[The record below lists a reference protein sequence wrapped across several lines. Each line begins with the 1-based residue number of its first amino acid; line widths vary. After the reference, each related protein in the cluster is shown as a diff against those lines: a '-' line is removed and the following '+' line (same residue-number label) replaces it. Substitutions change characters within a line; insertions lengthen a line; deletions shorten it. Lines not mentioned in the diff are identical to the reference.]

1 MFNKILNNPNYVL
14 YVIPF
19 TIGLLTVFS
28 FQPFNFTLINFFVLP
43 TLFLLIVYVNKKT
56 KNTYR
61 EKPYYKNFFLIGFV
75 FSFAFYL
82 SGTFWISYSLTFD
95 ENFKFLIPF
104 SILFIPLFLSLFTGL
119 TTLIIGKYLEYNF
132 TSILLFSASLSFSDF
147 VRGKILSGFPWNL
160 WAYSWSWT
168 NEILQLLNLLGLFAF
183 NIIVITIFTIPAV
196 LFLNLS
202 FIKKFLV
209 IVITAVLVFTNY
221 IYGTFAVNKN
231 KAFIN
236 NINKSKRVNIKVVS
250 PNFTIKYDQ
259 TNQEIENKLKNL
271 IRYSDP
277 NPERNTIF
285 IWPEGVFTGYSY
297 GEVLKFSKL
306 IKKNFSKNHK
316 IIFGINTIEKKTNK
330 YFNSLIL
337 VNNDFEILQKY
348 NKKKLVPFGEFLPME
363 NLLNKFGFK
372 KITEGH
378 GSFSAGNNDNIIK
391 IENIISIP
399 LICYEIIFPELIQKS
414 TEDSNLIINISE
426 DGWFGN
432 SIGPHQHF
440 SKAIFRSI
448 ENNTF
453 LVRSANQGI
462 SAIIDNKGEILKK
475 LETHETGSIEMNI
488 PLIKSDY
495 KNKND
500 LIFLI
505 LLITY
510 LAIFLIF
517 KKNAKK

>member
-28 FQPFNFTLINFFVLP
+28 FQPFNFSLINFFVLP
-43 TLFLLIVYVNKKT
+43 ALFLLIVYVNKRT

-202 FIKKFLV
+202 FIRKFLV
-209 IVITAVLVFTNY
+209 IFITAVLVFTNY

-250 PNFTIKYDQ
+250 PNFTIK
-259 TNQEIENKLKNL
+259 
-271 IRYSDP
+271 
-277 NPERNTIF
+277 
-285 IWPEGVFTGYSY
+285 
-297 GEVLKFSKL
+297 
-306 IKKNFSKNHK
+306 
-316 IIFGINTIEKKTNK
+316 
-330 YFNSLIL
+330 
-337 VNNDFEILQKY
+337 
-348 NKKKLVPFGEFLPME
+348 
-363 NLLNKFGFK
+363 
-372 KITEGH
+372 
-378 GSFSAGNNDNIIK
+378 
-391 IENIISIP
+391 
-399 LICYEIIFPELIQKS
+399 
-414 TEDSNLIINISE
+414 
-426 DGWFGN
+426 
-432 SIGPHQHF
+432 
-440 SKAIFRSI
+440 
-448 ENNTF
+448 
-453 LVRSANQGI
+453 
-462 SAIIDNKGEILKK
+462 
-475 LETHETGSIEMNI
+475 
-488 PLIKSDY
+488 
-495 KNKND
+495 
-500 LIFLI
+500 
-505 LLITY
+505 
-510 LAIFLIF
+510 
-517 KKNAKK
+517 